1 MKTIKLFFFLIIL
14 SFISA
19 NAFAQDEF
27 YNDSP
32 KENTTSIKVE
42 SEISSDRNNIDNYT
56 TERDYTS
63 DVNQNNE
70 VITIDEEV
78 IYEEERKKR
87 QRRNRAEFAA
97 EVFFDV
103 IVNAAFIVVA
113 FWQ

>member
-1 MKTIKLFFFLIIL
+1 MKTIKLLFLL
-14 SFISA
+14 SISFLMSV
-19 NAFAQDEF
+19 NTFAQDEF

-32 KENTTSIKVE
+32 KENTTSIKVD
-42 SEISSDRNNIDNYT
+42 SETSSDGNNIDNYT

-63 DVNQNNE
+63 DNNRNNE
-70 VITIDEEV
+70 VVIVDEEV

-103 IVNAAFIVVA
+103 IVNTAFIVVA